1 MKSRSYRHRG
11 RADSI
16 HRCSYECYQRS
27 QFIIDHNAELHP
39 VYSEFK
45 SVIVI
50 FFLIFLLAG
59 LSRVV
64 FAAYNN
70 VDLWLQPNDVDQP
83 VDDTGARYQVRSRV
97 VSASVDEPSAG
108 ETSGAM
114 KQLAKPMEFVLRHTS
129 VSKILL
135 Q

>member
-1 MKSRSYRHRG
+1 
-11 RADSI
+11 
-16 HRCSYECYQRS
+16 
-27 QFIIDHNAELHP
+27 
-39 VYSEFK
+39 
-45 SVIVI
+45 
-50 FFLIFLLAG
+50 
-59 LSRVV
+59 VV

-97 VSASVDEPSAG
+97 VSASIDEPSAG